1 MLCTYYGAAERRGS
15 NKHEFNVT
23 EWVSNRWSY
32 SVNKSKHKL
41 FFVCSSPPQSTRSLD
56 DGFSGWC
63 LIQCKNGMVGNNLFY
78 SRGVGR
84 GHSSSQH
91 LKVRTKLLQLI
102 HCSAVMVIFQQ
113 VEIVHL
119 LALEFMTNYLTKS
132 IDRQKNSWSKKEKR
146 NE

>member
-1 MLCTYYGAAERRGS
+1 
-15 NKHEFNVT
+15 
-23 EWVSNRWSY
+23 
-32 SVNKSKHKL
+32 
-41 FFVCSSPPQSTRSLD
+41 
-56 DGFSGWC
+56 
-63 LIQCKNGMVGNNLFY
+63 MVGNNLFY

-91 LKVRTKLLQLI
+91 LKVKTKLLQLI